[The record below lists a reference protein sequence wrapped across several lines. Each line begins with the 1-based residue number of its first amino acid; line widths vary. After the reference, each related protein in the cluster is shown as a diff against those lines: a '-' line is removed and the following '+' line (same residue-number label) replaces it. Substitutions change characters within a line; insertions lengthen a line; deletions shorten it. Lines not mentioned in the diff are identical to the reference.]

1 MRITCPSCD
10 TSYNLPDGAIGP
22 NGRSVKCK
30 RCATVWVAKPVAEF
44 APEPEPEF
52 EAPLRGTIDA
62 DIPRDDDAPVS
73 AAAAPREEADPFTA
87 AAHAAFLEEHHDEAP
102 HADGKVIDSAPRGFA
117 RKLAAEKAAVERA
130 AAKRRRLK
138 APALGI
144 GRLVEYARP
153 AFDPMAIL
161 FAFALVIGGIFQR
174 ERIVAA
180 VPDLASL
187 YRLAGFEVNLRG
199 LTFVDVATHR
209 ETENGQPVLV
219 VEGQISNVTSRP
231 RPVPAVRL
239 ALKGENE
246 GEIYAWAMEPKARE
260 LAGGET
266 VRFRTRLASPP
277 PARDIELRF
286 IDRRSNQ
293 AGTQ

>member
-30 RCATVWVAKPVAEF
+30 RCATVWVAKPVVEF

-52 EAPLRGTIDA
+52 DAPLRGTLDA
-62 DIPRDDDAPVS
+62 GVQADTPTPS
-73 AAAAPREEADPFTA
+73 PAAAAPKEEPDPFTA
-87 AAHAAFLEEHHDEAP
+87 AAHAAFLDEHHDDEP
-102 HADGKVIDSAPRGFA
+102 HVDAKVIDSAPRGFA

-130 AAKRRRLK
+130 ASKRRKLGFKTHRLTRVVD
-138 APALGI
+138 LI
-144 GRLVEYARP
+144 RP
-153 AFDPMAIL
+153 AFGPATMLAALIL
-161 FAFALVIGGIFQR
+161 LAGAVFQR

-219 VEGQISNVTSRP
+219 VEGQISNVTSHS